1 MSNHIDFYFDII
13 SPYAF
18 IAYKNIIKIDNVNFN
33 FKPIFL
39 GGLHNLVEI
48 TAPAFNKFKLKNMKN
63 DCELISKKN
72 NINFIWNS
80 KFPINSLYIM
90 RGYLAVKESKKKDY
104 LNAFFNAYWQDNL
117 DLTSERCDVALGAP
131 VAFSDYAEKSGKPVV
146 LVGPTFSG
154 GAFGNGVG
162 VGIRKDDTELL
173 KAFNSAINKAR
184 KNGDISRIATKWFGF
199 DASM

>member
-18 IAYKNIIKIDNVNFN
+18 IAYKNIIRINNIKLN

-72 NINFIWNS
+72 DINFSWNS
-80 KFPINSLYIM
+80 KFPINTLHIM
-90 RGYLAVKESKKKDY
+90 RGYLFVEEVKKKEY
-104 LNAFFNAYWQDNL
+104 LNTFFNAYWQDNV
-117 DLTSERCDVALGAP
+117 DLTIEKNITQLLNKLNIDHKEFFKGISKQEIKYQLKNATNDAFNKEIFGAP
-131 VAFSDYAEKSGKPVV
+131 TFVVNKKIFWGQDRLEYA
-146 LVGPTFSG
+146 L
-154 GAFGNGVG
+154 
-162 VGIRKDDTELL
+162 DEL
-173 KAFNSAINKAR
+173 NIN
-184 KNGDISRIATKWFGF
+184 
-199 DASM
+199 